1 MFILAFTVKLWS
13 KVSVYR
19 RVDDKSIRRDTAMIS
34 FLHLNNV
41 VSSLSLYRTSL
52 NVLHFCFQATFIWLG
67 SGHILCALNILI
79 TLLCVSLKIAKNKFC
94 FRFFRS
100 TCLYQSKFDVEQKF
114 SFYF

>member
-79 TLLCVSLKIAKNKFC
+79 TLLCVSLKIA
-94 FRFFRS
+94 
-100 TCLYQSKFDVEQKF
+100 
-114 SFYF
+114 